1 MGEEVG
7 EQWWRKSKDVIYLR
21 CLVPMEERYHCQCHG
36 RRSLMRCPRTSI
48 TTTRKQGG
56 RRGINRWTTVLPLPL
71 LPLLPLPLLLL
82 LVLPLL
88 SKLPPPPLP
97 LRYLRLVPPSVL
109 PVLPEGDGRS

>member
-1 MGEEVG
+1 
-7 EQWWRKSKDVIYLR
+7 
-21 CLVPMEERYHCQCHG
+21 
-36 RRSLMRCPRTSI
+36 MRCPRTSI

-71 LPLLPLPLLLL
+71 LPLPLLLM

-97 LRYLRLVPPSVL
+97 LRYLRLVPPSVPPSVLPVL